1 MQTLI
6 VMLIVLAAVLF
17 VGSRWR
23 RTLMS
28 ARVPSGRTSS
38 GCGTDCGCGK

>member
-6 VMLIVLAAVLF
+6 VALIVLAAVL
-17 VGSRWR
+17 VVANRWR

-28 ARVPSGRTSS
+28 ARVPSGRGEP
-38 GCGTDCGCGK
+38 GCGTGCGCGK

>member
-6 VMLIVLAAVLF
+6 VALIVLAAVLF
-17 VGSRWR
+17 VGNRWR

-28 ARVPSGRTSS
+28 ARVPSGRSGP